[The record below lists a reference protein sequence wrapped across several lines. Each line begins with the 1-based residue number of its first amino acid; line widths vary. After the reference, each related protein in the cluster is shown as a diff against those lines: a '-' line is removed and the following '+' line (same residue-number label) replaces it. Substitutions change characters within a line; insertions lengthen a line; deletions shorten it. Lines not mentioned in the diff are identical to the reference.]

1 MTAPGTRQS
10 GRSRRPAARL
20 LLILAF
26 VAGLLSACGLALEDA
41 ATPTPGATLPSATEA
56 TNGDAV
62 AEATAAPT
70 FPPTQQPLPTAS
82 PQPTNSPA
90 PTASP
95 MPTPAPSPAAEAAP
109 GEVGIGDA
117 YFPEMG
123 NGGYDAL
130 HYDLTLTVDPGV
142 QQIEG
147 TSLMQARA
155 IHALS
160 AFYLDFEQLTIDELL
175 VDGQPADYQ
184 HDGDQ
189 LLVTPAEPLPA
200 GAEFDVQV
208 SYQGRPVPSNDP
220 AVTAGWFWTAGA
232 ATVAGEPFGAQTW
245 FPANDHPLDKATY
258 RLQVT
263 VPQPL
268 VVASNG
274 LLVETI
280 EEDGLATYVWQARD
294 PMASY
299 LVTVSIDEYEIHEAE
314 TAGGLPLVSFFPA
327 GRPAG
332 MEAAADQ
339 MGVMIDYFEDLFGPY
354 PFETYGVVAVQ
365 GRLPG
370 FAALETQ
377 TRSLFF
383 NVPLNA
389 DIMAHE
395 LAHQWFGDSV
405 SLETWQDL
413 WLKEGMATY
422 AELLWLERSEG
433 RAAVDE
439 IVASYYDQMVRGA
452 RAGFYSPPGSPSPDD
467 LYGFPVYQGGAV
479 VLHALRTRVGDAAFF
494 QTLQTYAERFAYAN
508 ASTADLVAVAEEV
521 SGQELSAFS
530 EAWLYDSEPPEW
542 PEPLEE
548 QVAHLLA
555 PRSPDPA
562 AP

>member
-1 MTAPGTRQS
+1 MTVPGTRQP
-10 GRSRRPAARL
+10 GHSRRPAARL

-26 VAGLLSACGLALEDA
+26 VAGLLSACGLTADNV
-41 ATPTPGATLPSATEA
+41 ATPTPGAALPSATQGV
-56 TNGDAV
+56 NGDAV

-70 FPPTQQPLPTAS
+70 SPPTAS
-82 PQPTNSPA
+82 PQPTDSPV
-90 PTASP
+90 PTA
-95 MPTPAPSPAAEAAP
+95 TARPAATSRPSPAAEAEP
-109 GEVGIGDA
+109 GAVGIGDA

-130 HYDLTLTVDPGV
+130 HYDLTLAVNPGV

-160 AFYLDFEQLTIDELL
+160 AFYLDFEPLTIHELL
-175 VDGQPADYQ
+175 VDGQPADYE

-200 GAEFDVQV
+200 GAEFNVQV

-314 TAGGLPLVSFFPA
+314 TAGGLPLVSFYPA
-327 GRPAG
+327 DGPAG
-332 MEAAADQ
+332 MQAAADQ
-339 MGVMIDYFEDLFGPY
+339 MGAMIDYFEELFGPY

-395 LAHQWFGDSV
+395 LAHQWFGNSV

-439 IVASYYDQMVRGA
+439 IVASYYDQMARGA

-479 VLHALRTRVGDAAFF
+479 VLHALRARVGDDAFF
-494 QTLQTYAERFAYAN
+494 QTLRAYTERFAYAN
-508 ASTADLVAVAEEV
+508 ASTADLVTVAEEV
-521 SGQELSAFS
+521 SGQELSDFLD
-530 EAWLYDSEPPEW
+530 AWLYGSQPPAM

-548 QVAHLLA
+548 QVARLL
-555 PRSPDPA
+555 SP
-562 AP
+562 